1 MDADGS
7 PGAVGGG
14 SVTYAIIALA
24 LLDAAIARL
33 GYAIRDDA

>member
-1 MDADGS
+1 MTAFLAFL
-7 PGAVGGG
+7 PWA
-14 SVTYAIIALA
+14 AIGA